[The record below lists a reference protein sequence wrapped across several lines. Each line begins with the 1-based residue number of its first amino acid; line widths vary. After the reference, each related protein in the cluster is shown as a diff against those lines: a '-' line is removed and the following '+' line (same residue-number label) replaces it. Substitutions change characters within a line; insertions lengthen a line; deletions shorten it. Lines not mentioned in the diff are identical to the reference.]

1 MGLNPNKVDA
11 INFGVYN
18 LTFKD
23 GTKFR
28 FNWPNVKI
36 HGILGKE
43 AHYFFVDTFKVEDL
57 TNQFTATANFIR
69 TKSQGMMSGWFGS
82 KKKIQIPNQV
92 ILKVTKQNPESE
104 EIVLAEGK

>member
-1 MGLNPNKVDA
+1 MNPNKVDA
-11 INFGVYN
+11 INLGVYN

-23 GTKFR
+23 GTKLR

-43 AHYFFVDTFKVEDL
+43 PNYFFVDTFKVEDL
-57 TNQFTATANFIR
+57 TNGYTSTAQFIR
-69 TKSQGMMSGWFGS
+69 TRAQGMMSGWFGS

-92 ILKVTKQNPESE
+92 TLTITKSGVEGEPV
-104 EIVLAEGK
+104 VLAEGK